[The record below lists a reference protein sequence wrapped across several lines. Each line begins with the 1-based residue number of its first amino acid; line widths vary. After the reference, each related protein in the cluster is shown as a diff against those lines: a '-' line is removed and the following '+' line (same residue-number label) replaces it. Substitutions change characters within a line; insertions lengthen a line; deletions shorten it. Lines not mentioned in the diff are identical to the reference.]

1 MARLPLKKLSLLM
14 NESYIQYE
22 KATRWALPKGIEI
35 LYLDYSNNL
44 LRNVVGNLSLS
55 LGSTECLK

>member
-1 MARLPLKKLSLLM
+1 VAKLPLKKLSLLM

-22 KATRWALPKGIEI
+22 KPTRWLLPKGLEI
-35 LYLDYSNNL
+35 LYLDYGNNL

-55 LGSTECLK
+55 LGGA